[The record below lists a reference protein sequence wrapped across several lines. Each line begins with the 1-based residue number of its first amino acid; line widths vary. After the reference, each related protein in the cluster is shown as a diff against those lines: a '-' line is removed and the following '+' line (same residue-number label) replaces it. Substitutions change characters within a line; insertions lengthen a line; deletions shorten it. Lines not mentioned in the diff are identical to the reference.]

1 MSYNKIRV
9 YTHLIIKCAVTDK
22 EQHTLGFE
30 RECSL
35 QWFANARLPNITHNF
50 RYVRVSKGLTGGNL
64 EKLLCVMRRNSVGS
78 MQA

>member
-1 MSYNKIRV
+1 MSYNKTRV

-50 RYVRVSKGLTGGNL
+50 HYVRVSKGLTGGNL

>member
-1 MSYNKIRV
+1 MSYNKTRV

-22 EQHTLGFE
+22 EQQTLGFE

-50 RYVRVSKGLTGGNL
+50 CYVRVSKGLTGGNL
-64 EKLLCVMRRNSVGS
+64 EKLTVMRRNSVGS

>member
-1 MSYNKIRV
+1 MSYNEIRV
-9 YTHLIIKCAVTDK
+9 YTHLIKCTVTDK

-35 QWFANARLPNITHNF
+35 QWFANARLPKITHNF

-64 EKLLCVMRRNSVGS
+64 EKLTVMRRNTVES

>member
-1 MSYNKIRV
+1 MSYNEIRV
-9 YTHLIIKCAVTDK
+9 YTHLIIKCTVTDK

-50 RYVRVSKGLTGGNL
+50 GYVRVSKGLTGGNL
-64 EKLLCVMRRNSVGS
+64 EKLTVMRRNSVGS